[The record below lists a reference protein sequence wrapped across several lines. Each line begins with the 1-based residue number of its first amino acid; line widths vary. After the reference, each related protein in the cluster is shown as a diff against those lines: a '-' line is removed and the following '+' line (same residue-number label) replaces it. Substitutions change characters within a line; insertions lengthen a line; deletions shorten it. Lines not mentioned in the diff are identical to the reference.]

1 MKKPILLFLIILA
14 AAQSFACSTFLI
26 NKNGHLVFGRNYDW
40 STGNGIVL
48 INPSG
53 LTKSSMVYEEKNIT
67 WTSKYG
73 SLTFNQFGKEF
84 PYGGM
89 NEKGLVIDLMAL
101 DGTVYEADDDRP
113 AINQVQWI
121 QYQLDNSA
129 TVAEVLASEKL
140 LRISRK
146 SPSTNHFL
154 IADATGDAA
163 TIEFINGKMIVHRGK
178 QLPVPVL
185 TNNTYQ
191 SAQNNFKSA
200 KDILA
205 TKSNSQLR
213 FNKACSMVSKYQQDV
228 NSKTSPVDEAFK
240 IMNEISQGDYT
251 VWSIAY
257 DITNRR
263 IEFFTKDNKKRRSI
277 SFADLNFNCSNK
289 SNYISIDEGEGNL
302 AGKFRPLTMEHN
314 RAVIKISAEGSKKQI
329 DLPQEVIDALSTY
342 FATVYCKPE

>member
-1 MKKPILLFLIILA
+1 MKKPILLLLVILS
-14 AAQSFACSTFLI
+14 AAQTFACSTFLI
-26 NKNGHLVFGRNYDW
+26 NKNGQLVFGRNFDW

-53 LTKSSMVYEEKNIT
+53 LVKSSMVHDEKNIT
-67 WTSKYG
+67 WTSRYG
-73 SLTFNQFGKEF
+73 SITFNQFGKEF

-101 DGTVYEADDDRP
+101 DGTVYEAADDRP

-191 SAQNNFKSA
+191 SAQSSFASSKN
-200 KDILA
+200 ILA

-213 FNKACSMVSKYQQDV
+213 FNKACSMITQYQQDA
-228 NSKTSPVDEAFK
+228 NSKTGAVDEAFN
-240 IMNEISQGDYT
+240 IMNAIAQNDFT

-257 DITNRR
+257 DITNRK
-263 IEFFTKDNKKRRSI
+263 IEFITKNNKKRRSI
-277 SFADLNFNCSNK
+277 SFADLNFSCSNK
-289 SNYISIDEGEGNL
+289 SNFINIDEGEGNL

-314 RAVIKISAEGSKKQI
+314 RAVIKASAEGSRSQI
-329 DLPQEVIDALSTY
+329 DLPQELIDAVSTY